1 MPEDTSPP
9 LPAASTRSSVP
20 PPRWPVLIG
29 SAVAI
34 LAIALWAIFAPV
46 QAGEVIGVMV
56 GWIATNFGW
65 YFVLTAA
72 IVVVFVLILAFSS
85 VGRTKLGPDHSKPQ
99 FSMFTW
105 ASMLFA
111 AGIGIDLMFFA
122 VSEPAAQYMH
132 PPTGEGETIAA
143 ARQAIVWTF
152 FHYGPVGWAMYAL
165 MGAAF
170 AYFAYRLN
178 KPLTIRSVL
187 SPIFGRFTN
196 GWVGHSVDI
205 FTVLGT
211 VFGIATTL
219 GIGVVQLSYGM
230 HVLFGTDDG
239 VSMQIALIVL
249 AVAMATISTVSG
261 VEKGIRRL
269 SEANVVL
276 AIILLLWITIT
287 GQTRRILDGLVMN
300 VGDFVATFPSLLME
314 TFAWERPDAWMQG
327 WTLFFWAW
335 WVAWAPFVG
344 LFLARISR
352 GRTLRQ
358 FIVGVLVI
366 PFAFIAI
373 FVSVFGNSAL
383 ELILGGDAAFA
394 ESAVNTPERAFFDLL
409 QQYPAAP
416 LVLGV
421 ALLTGLLFYVTSA
434 DSGALVLAN
443 LTSKMEDPR
452 QDAGKLLRVF
462 WALATGLLTLGM
474 LLVGGVPTLQA
485 ATLIIGLPVS
495 LLLYLVMISLFRSLQ
510 AEKQRRAGYLA
521 TIPGRFGPTQTNWRQ
536 RLKRSTTYPTSAQVI
551 TYLDTVAT
559 PALEDVRD
567 ELREAGVTASVER
580 IDIDGLEM
588 PSYVLTV
595 PFEDG
600 EDFRYQL
607 YPVAHE
613 LPAYAYLSVSD
624 AGHYFRIEV
633 FSAIGSRGY
642 DVYDYTTDQLIT
654 DVLSSY
660 ESHLEYLR
668 LTADVPEPVFTEA
681 LPVITDWQDDFL
693 DPAPDVDNVI
703 ADTDDST
710 AKETP

>member
-9 LPAASTRSSVP
+9 VLSNQTSAVP

-34 LAIALWAIFAPV
+34 LAIALWAIIAPV
-46 QAGEVIGVMV
+46 QAGEVIGVVV

-122 VSEPAAQYMH
+122 VSEPAAQYMN

-230 HVLFGTDDG
+230 HVLFGTPDG

-269 SEANVVL
+269 SEANVIL

-300 VGDFVATFPSLLME
+300 VGDFFATFPSLLME

-373 FVSVFGNSAL
+373 FVSIFGNSAL
-383 ELILGGDAAFA
+383 EIILGGDIAFA
-394 ESAVNTPERAFFDLL
+394 DSAVNTPERAFFDLL

-416 LVLGV
+416 VVLGI

-495 LLLYLVMISLFRSLQ
+495 LLLYLVMISLYRSLG

-536 RLKRSTTYPTSAQVI
+536 RLKRSTTYPARAQVA
-551 TYLDTVAT
+551 TYLDTVAA
-559 PALEDVRD
+559 PALTDVGD
-567 ELREAGVTASVER
+567 ELSAAGVQAIVER

-588 PSYVLTV
+588 PSLVLTV

-624 AGHYFRIEV
+624 AGHYFRLEV

-642 DVYDYTTDQLIT
+642 DVYGYTTDQLIT

-668 LTADVPEPVFTEA
+668 LTVDVSEPVFTEA

-693 DPAPDVDNVI
+693 DPAAETDHVA

>member
-1 MPEDTSPP
+1 M
-9 LPAASTRSSVP
+9 
-20 PPRWPVLIG
+20 LIG

-34 LAIALWAIFAPV
+34 LAIALWAIIAPEN
-46 QAGEVIGVMV
+46 AGEVIGVMV
-56 GWIATNFGW
+56 VWISSNFGW

-72 IVVVFVLILAFSS
+72 VVVVFVLVLAFSS
-85 VGRTKLGPDHSKPQ
+85 VGRTKLGPDHAKPQ

-111 AGIGIDLMFFA
+111 AGIGIDLMFFS

-132 PPTGEGETIAA
+132 PPTGDGETIEA

-170 AYFAYRLN
+170 AYFAYRRN
-178 KPLTIRSVL
+178 QPLSIRSVL
-187 SPIFGRFTN
+187 APVLGKYSA
-196 GWVGHSVDI
+196 GWLGHSVDI

-230 HVLFGTDDG
+230 HVLFGTPDD

-249 AVAMATISTVSG
+249 AVAMATVSTVSG

-269 SEANVVL
+269 SEANVIL
-276 AIILLLWITIT
+276 AIALLIWITVT
-287 GQTRRILDGLVMN
+287 GQTRRIMEGLVMN
-300 VGDFVATFPSLLME
+300 VGDFVATFPSILMD
-314 TFAWERPDAWMQG
+314 TFAWSRPDDWMQA

-335 WVAWAPFVG
+335 WIAWAPFVG

-373 FVSVFGNSAL
+373 FISVFGNSAL
-383 ELILGGDAAFA
+383 EIILGGDTAFA

-416 LVLGV
+416 VVLGV

-443 LTSKMEDPR
+443 LTSKMQDPR
-452 QDAGKLLRVF
+452 QDAGKLQRIF
-462 WALATGLLTLGM
+462 WSLATGLLTLGM

-495 LLLYLVMISLFRSLQ
+495 LLLYLVMVSLYRALG
-510 AEKQRRAGYLA
+510 AERRHREGYLA

-536 RLKRSTTYPTSAQVI
+536 RLKRSTTYPQRAQ
-551 TYLDTVAT
+551 TVAYLEKT
-559 PALEDVRD
+559 VAPALQEVSEELVSAGADATLEHVDIEGLDV
-567 ELREAGVTASVER
+567 
-580 IDIDGLEM
+580 
-588 PSYVLTV
+588 PSIVLTV
-595 PFEDG
+595 HFEDR
-600 EDFRYQL
+600 EDFIYQV
-607 YPVAHE
+607 YPVSHD
-613 LPAYAYLSVSD
+613 LPSYAYLSVSES
-624 AGHYFRIEV
+624 GQYFRLEIC
-633 FSAIGSRGY
+633 SATGSQGY
-642 DVYDYTTDQLIT
+642 DVYGYTTDQLIT
-654 DVLSSY
+654 DVLSGY

-668 LTADVPEPVFTEA
+668 ITADVPEPVFTEA
-681 LPVITDWQDDFL
+681 LPVVTDWKDDFRVAADAAGTPDDAGPGTD
-693 DPAPDVDNVI
+693 DPANAP
-703 ADTDDST
+703 T

>member
-9 LPAASTRSSVP
+9 LPVIKRSTVP

-29 SAVAI
+29 SAAAI

-122 VSEPAAQYMH
+122 VSEPAAQYMN

-230 HVLFGTDDG
+230 HVLFGTPDG

-269 SEANVVL
+269 SEANVIL

-300 VGDFVATFPSLLME
+300 VGDFFATFPSLLME

-358 FIVGVLVI
+358 FIVGVLLI

-373 FVSVFGNSAL
+373 FVSIFGNSAL
-383 ELILGGDAAFA
+383 EIILGGDTAFA

-416 LVLGV
+416 IVLAV

-495 LLLYLVMISLFRSLQ
+495 LLLYLVMISLYRSLG

-536 RLKRSTTYPTSAQVI
+536 RLRRSTVYPTRSQVI
-551 TYLDTVAT
+551 TYLGDVAA
-559 PALEDVRD
+559 PALEDVKE
-567 ELREAGVTASVER
+567 ELCAAGVDAVIET
-580 IDIDGLEM
+580 IDIDGLDM
-588 PSYVLTV
+588 PSLILTV
-595 PFEDG
+595 HFNEG
-600 EDFRYQL
+600 EDFTYQL

-613 LPAYAYLSVSD
+613 LPSYAYLSVSG
-624 AGHYFRIEV
+624 AGHYFRLEV

-642 DVYDYTTDQLIT
+642 DVYGYTTDQLIT

-668 LTADVPEPVFTEA
+668 LTADVSESVFTEA

-693 DPAPDVDNVI
+693 DPASSGDAA
-703 ADTDDST
+703 ADGTEET
-710 AKETP
+710 TVKETP

>member
-9 LPAASTRSSVP
+9 VPETRRRTAP

-34 LAIALWAIFAPV
+34 LAIALWAIIAPAN
-46 QAGEVIGVMV
+46 AGEVIGVMV
-56 GWIATNFGW
+56 GWISTSFGW

-122 VSEPAAQYMH
+122 VSEPAAQYMN

-170 AYFAYRLN
+170 AYFAYRRN
-178 KPLTIRSVL
+178 QPLSIRSVL
-187 SPIFGRFTN
+187 APVLGRFSA
-196 GWVGHSVDI
+196 GWLGHSVDI

-230 HVLFGTDDG
+230 HVLFDTPDG

-269 SEANVVL
+269 SEANVIL
-276 AIILLLWITIT
+276 AIALLLWITIT

-300 VGDFVATFPSLLME
+300 IGDFVATFPSMLME
-314 TFAWERPDAWMQG
+314 TFAWERPDEWMQG

-358 FIVGVLVI
+358 FVVGVLII

-373 FVSVFGNSAL
+373 FVSIFGNSAL
-383 ELILGGDAAFA
+383 EIILGGDAAFA
-394 ESAVNTPERAFFDLL
+394 EAAVNTPERAFFDLL

-416 LVLGV
+416 VVLGV

-443 LTSKMEDPR
+443 LTSKMEDP
-452 QDAGKLLRVF
+452 QEDAGKLQRIF
-462 WALATGLLTLGM
+462 WSVATGLLTLGM
-474 LLVGGVPTLQA
+474 LLVGGVPTLQQ

-495 LLLYLVMISLFRSLQ
+495 LLLYLVMISLYRALGTERQ
-510 AEKQRRAGYLA
+510 HRAGYLA
-521 TIPGRFGPTQTNWRQ
+521 SIPGRFGPTQTNWRQ
-536 RLKRSTTYPTSAQVI
+536 RLKRSTTYPQRAQVV
-551 TYLDTVAT
+551 TYIDTVAD
-559 PALEDVRD
+559 PALGEVAE
-567 ELREAGVTASVER
+567 ELRAAGAQAALER
-580 IDIDGLEM
+580 IDIDGLGM
-588 PSYVLTV
+588 PSLVLTV
-595 PFEDG
+595 HFDG
-600 EDFRYQL
+600 SEDFIYQV

-613 LPAYAYLSVSD
+613 LPSFAYLSVSE
-624 AGHYFRIEV
+624 AGSYFRLEI
-633 FSAIGSRGY
+633 FSATGSRGY
-642 DVYDYTTDQLIT
+642 DVYGYTTDQLIT
-654 DVLSSY
+654 DVLSDY

-668 LTADVPEPVFTEA
+668 LTAGVPEPVFTEA
-681 LPVITDWQDDFL
+681 LPVITDWQGDFAEA
-693 DPAPDVDNVI
+693 APDESDG
-703 ADTDDST
+703 TT
-710 AKETP
+710 AKETS

>member
-1 MPEDTSPP
+1 MTEANSSSP
-9 LPAASTRSSVP
+9 ARTRRNSAP

-29 SAVAI
+29 SAIAI
-34 LAIALWAIFAPV
+34 LAIAIWAIVAPSN
-46 QAGEVIGVMV
+46 AGDVIGVMV
-56 GWIATNFGW
+56 VWISSNFGW
-65 YFVLTAA
+65 YFVLTAT
-72 IVVVFVLILAFSS
+72 IVVVFVLIVAFSAA
-85 VGRTKLGPDHSKPQ
+85 GRIKLGPDHAKPQ

-111 AGIGIDLMFFA
+111 AGIGIDLMFFS
-122 VSEPAAQYMH
+122 VSEPAAQYMN
-132 PPTGEGETIAA
+132 PPIGEGETIAA

-152 FHYGPVGWAMYAL
+152 FHYGPVGWAMYAV

-170 AYFAYRLN
+170 AYFAYRRN
-178 KPLTIRSVL
+178 QPLSIRSILAPVL
-187 SPIFGRFTN
+187 GKRSA
-196 GWVGHSVDI
+196 GWLGHSVDI

-230 HVLFGTDDG
+230 HVLFGTPDG

-269 SEANVVL
+269 SEANVIL
-276 AIILLLWITIT
+276 AIALLLWITVT
-287 GQTRRILDGLVMN
+287 GQTRRIMDGLVMN
-300 VGDFVATFPSLLME
+300 VGDFVASFPSMLME
-314 TFAWERPDAWMQG
+314 TFAWSRPDDWMQA

-373 FVSVFGNSAL
+373 FISVFGNSAL
-383 ELILGGDAAFA
+383 ELILGGDTAFA
-394 ESAVNTPERAFFDLL
+394 EAAVNTPERAFFDLL

-416 LVLGV
+416 VVLGV

-452 QDAGKLLRVF
+452 QDAGKLQRIF
-462 WALATGLLTLGM
+462 WSLATGLLTLGM

-495 LLLYLVMISLFRSLQ
+495 LLLYLVMISLYRALGS
-510 AEKQRRAGYLA
+510 EKQHRAGYIA
-521 TIPGRFGPTQTNWRQ
+521 TLPGRIGATQTSWRQ
-536 RLKRSTTYPTSAQVI
+536 RLKRSTTFPQRTQTIA
-551 TYLDTVAT
+551 YLDRVAT
-559 PALEDVRD
+559 PALQEVAD
-567 ELREAGVTASVER
+567 ELRASGAQASVDR
-580 IDIDGLEM
+580 IEIDELEM
-588 PSYVLTV
+588 PSIILTV
-595 PFEDG
+595 RFDG
-600 EDFRYQL
+600 AEDFTYQV
-607 YPVAHE
+607 YPVCHD
-613 LPAYAYLSVSD
+613 LPTFAYRSVSES
-624 AGHYFRIEV
+624 AEYYRLEI
-633 FSAIGSRGY
+633 FSATGSRGY
-642 DVYDYTTDQLIT
+642 DVYGYTGEQLIT
-654 DVLSSY
+654 DVLSAY

-668 LTADVPEPVFTEA
+668 ITVDVPEPVFTEA
-681 LPVITDWQDDFL
+681 LPVITDWQDDFQGPTT
-693 DPAPDVDNVI
+693 DSIAEAPA
-703 ADTDDST
+703 ADAPSEKD
-710 AKETP
+710 TP

>member
-9 LPAASTRSSVP
+9 TPTVTRSAAP

-29 SAVAI
+29 SAAAI
-34 LAIALWAIFAPV
+34 LAIALWAIFAPA

-56 GWIATNFGW
+56 VWISTNFGW

-122 VSEPAAQYMH
+122 VSEPAAQYMN

-230 HVLFGTDDG
+230 HVLFGTPDG

-269 SEANVVL
+269 SEANVIL
-276 AIILLLWITIT
+276 AIVLLLWITIT
-287 GQTRRILDGLVMN
+287 GQTRRIMDGLVMN
-300 VGDFVATFPSLLME
+300 IGDFVATFPSLLMD
-314 TFAWERPDAWMQG
+314 TFAWSRPDDWMQA

-335 WVAWAPFVG
+335 WIAWAPFVG

-373 FVSVFGNSAL
+373 FVSIFGNSAL
-383 ELILGGDAAFA
+383 ELVLGGDKAFA
-394 ESAVNTPERAFFDLL
+394 QTAIDTPERAFFDLL

-416 LVLGV
+416 VVLGV

-443 LTSKMEDPR
+443 LTSKMENPR

-495 LLLYLVMISLFRSLQ
+495 LLLYLVMISLYRSLG
-510 AEKQRRAGYLA
+510 AETQRRAGYLA

-536 RLKRSTTYPTSAQVI
+536 RLKRSTTYPDRAQVV
-551 TYLDTVAT
+551 TYLDTVAA
-559 PALEDVRD
+559 PALQEVAD
-567 ELREAGVTASVER
+567 ELRAAGREASVER
-580 IDIDGLEM
+580 LDIDGLDM
-588 PSYVLTV
+588 PSLVLTV
-595 PFEDG
+595 PFVDG
-600 EDFRYQL
+600 DDFTYQL

-624 AGHYFRIEV
+624 AGHYFRLEV

-668 LTADVPEPVFTEA
+668 RTADVSEPVFTEA

-693 DPAPDVDNVI
+693 DPAAEADGTSATPDEN
-703 ADTDDST
+703 T
-710 AKETP
+710 AKDTP

>member
-9 LPAASTRSSVP
+9 LPTTAKHAAP

-29 SAVAI
+29 SAAAI
-34 LAIALWAIFAPV
+34 LAIALWAIFAPE

-122 VSEPAAQYMH
+122 VSEPAAQYMY
-132 PPTGEGETIAA
+132 PPTGDGETIEA

-170 AYFAYRLN
+170 AYFAYRRN

-187 SPIFGRFTN
+187 APIFGKYTN

-230 HVLFGTDDG
+230 HVLFGTPDG

-261 VEKGIRRL
+261 VERGIRRL
-269 SEANVVL
+269 SEANVIL

-358 FIVGVLVI
+358 FIVGVLLI

-373 FVSVFGNSAL
+373 FVSIFGNSAL
-383 ELILGGDAAFA
+383 ELILGGDTAFA

-416 LVLGV
+416 VVLGV

-452 QDAGKLLRVF
+452 QDAGKLQRVF
-462 WALATGLLTLGM
+462 WAVATGLLTLGM

-495 LLLYLVMISLFRSLQ
+495 LLLYLVMISLYRSLG

-536 RLKRSTTYPTSAQVI
+536 RLRRSTTYPGRQQMT
-551 TYLDTVAT
+551 TYLDTVAA
-559 PALEDVRD
+559 PALEDVKD
-567 ELREAGVTASVER
+567 ELCKAGANAEVER
-580 IDIDGLEM
+580 LDIEGIDL
-588 PSYVLTV
+588 PSLVLTV

-600 EDFRYQL
+600 ENFTYQL

-624 AGHYFRIEV
+624 AGSYFRLEV

-681 LPVITDWQDDFL
+681 LPVITDWQDDFAG
-693 DPAPDVDNVI
+693 PA
-703 ADTDDST
+703 ADAAATTATDDST
-710 AKETP
+710 PKETP